1 MPAKFVVKQ
10 SKKGFSF
17 DLLATNGK
25 VIATSTLYPTRR
37 NCMLGIE
44 SVRKNAPGATVTEES
59 APAKGAAKSTAGNG
73 TPGRA
78 AAKPAAKAAAK
89 PATKTAASAGAQ
101 AANGTRRGRAAKAT
115 SAETAAPPATKRG
128 SRTSK
133 RTSST

>member
-89 PATKTAASAGAQ
+89 PATKTASSADAQ

-115 SAETAAPPATKRG
+115 SETAAPPATKRG

>member
-44 SVRKNAPGATVTEES
+44 SVRKNAPGATVTDES
-59 APAKGAAKSTAGNG
+59 APAKGAAKATAGNG
-73 TPGRA
+73 TPGR
-78 AAKPAAKAAAK
+78 AAAK

-101 AANGTRRGRAAKAT
+101 APNGTRRGRAAKAAP
-115 SAETAAPPATKRG
+115 AEADAPPAAKRG
-128 SRTSK
+128 GRTSK
-133 RTSST
+133 RASST

>member
-25 VIATSTLYPTRR
+25 VIATSTIYPTRR

-44 SVRKNAPGATVTEES
+44 SVRKNAPSATVIEES
-59 APAKGAAKSTAGNG
+59 APAKGAAKAAG
-73 TPGRA
+73 
-78 AAKPAAKAAAK
+78 
-89 PATKTAASAGAQ
+89 
-101 AANGTRRGRAAKAT
+101 NGTRRGRGAKAAA
-115 SAETAAPPATKRG
+115 SATGASAPTKRTG
-128 SRTSK
+128 RGSK

>member
-25 VIATSTLYPTRR
+25 VIATSTIYPTRR

-44 SVRKNAPGATVTEES
+44 SVRKNAPGATVIEES
-59 APAKGAAKSTAGNG
+59 GPAKGAAKAAAGNG
-73 TPGRA
+73 APGRA
-78 AAKPAAKAAAK
+78 AAKPR
-89 PATKTAASAGAQ
+89 TAASAAGAQ
-101 AANGTRRGRAAKAT
+101 AANGTRRGRAAKAAPAA
-115 SAETAAPPATKRG
+115 SAAAAAAKRAG
-128 SRTSK
+128 RASK

>member
-59 APAKGAAKSTAGNG
+59 APAKGAAKGTAGNG

-78 AAKPAAKAAAK
+78 AAKPA
-89 PATKTAASAGAQ
+89 TKAASAGAQ